1 MKTSDVAQW
10 IVAIVFA
17 IVLQI
22 GVLDQVKLSGY
33 INPQLLP
40 AFVVMSKPVF
50 NKYAHLL
57 IAFLAGFAIDV
68 WNSTGGLYASS
79 LSLLSFVPVQR
90 VLGYAALQEAKSIRI
105 ETVKFNRFLLYLLLS
120 YLLFFIW
127 IYVVDSLGFGNL
139 MTLLRKTIASTTA
152 SLALIVPVEY
162 VLTKGTG
169 SKNGR

>member
-1 MKTSDVAQW
+1 MKTSDVALW
-10 IVAIVFA
+10 LVAIVFA

-40 AFVVMSKPVF
+40 AIVIMSKPVF
-50 NKYAHLL
+50 NKYAHLF

-79 LSLLSFVPVQR
+79 LTLLSYLPLQR

-105 ETVKFNRFLLYLLLS
+105 ETVKLNRFLLYLTLS

-127 IYVVDSLGFGNL
+127 MYMIDSFEFGNFL
-139 MTLLRKTIASTTA
+139 TLLKKVILSSLV
-152 SLALIVPVEY
+152 SLALIVPIEY
-162 VLTKGTG
+162 VLTKGKG
-169 SKNGR
+169 FKSGR